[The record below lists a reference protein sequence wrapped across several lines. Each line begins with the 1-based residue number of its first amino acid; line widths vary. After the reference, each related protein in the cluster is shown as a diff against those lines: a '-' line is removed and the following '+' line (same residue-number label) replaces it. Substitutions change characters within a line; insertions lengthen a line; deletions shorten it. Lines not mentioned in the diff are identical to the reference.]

1 MNQLT
6 ACVELDLRI
15 ERNDQPRD
23 IRFALDGIRPN
34 DVVKLIVDRTS
45 TPSGLYTVDL
55 HGVRFQVTADSV
67 HTRRTWE
74 AIIERVTA

>member
-15 ERNDQPRD
+15 EREDQMRD
-23 IRFALDGIRPN
+23 IRHALDGIAPG

-45 TPSGLYTVDL
+45 KPRGLAISVPA
-55 HGVRFQVTADSV
+55 GVRFQVTADSV
-67 HTRRTWE
+67 HTRRKWE
-74 AIIERVTA
+74 QIIEEVVA